1 MAITFRNIFE
11 EVAKIRKA
19 MNIPLSIHH
28 LSSSKK
34 LTKADEAFWDYKC
47 IHNLDFP
54 LRYSEM
60 HRLLNVIR
68 NKSFCTM
75 ISTDVPTLEDFELIG
90 FFVNQGIVY
99 KTCPIRGNTILS
111 NFTDKNSI
119 VAARTINYLSE
130 QYIKNTLSKEAV
142 LLLQDWICGVPLS
155 TALLYVQLSDS
166 FEEIYQLNPKLLLQE
181 CKVALKSRGKNFI
194 FTNFCAA
201 IKDYY
206 NGSEPKI
213 YGNEK
218 AGPKKIAK

>member
-1 MAITFRNIFE
+1 
-11 EVAKIRKA
+11 
-19 MNIPLSIHH
+19 
-28 LSSSKK
+28 
-34 LTKADEAFWDYKC
+34 
-47 IHNLDFP
+47 
-54 LRYSEM
+54 
-60 HRLLNVIR
+60 
-68 NKSFCTM
+68 M